1 MKSVLIWIM
10 GLLLAAG
17 LFLAV
22 AYWRAPVWLMDRA
35 DRLVSGDQG
44 VERVAEGLSFG
55 THPRLKLDIWAPR
68 AKGTTPLPVIV
79 FFYGGGWHWGER
91 DQYGFAARSLA
102 AQGFVVVVP
111 DYRLVPEAH
120 FPDFASDSAA
130 AVRWTQAQIAQHGGD
145 PARIAVMGHSAG
157 AYNALMVALDPQW
170 LGTPSPIKAV
180 VSLSGPTDFYPFTTD
195 SARNAMGRAPDPQAT
210 QPVNFARAAAPP
222 LLLIHGTADTTVRIR
237 NARNLK
243 AAMDKASARATV
255 IELDGVEHNLPVMA
269 LSALFKNRIPVLE
282 ESVNFIHEIQDIQ
295 ERHDAD
301 QGRRIPDSP
310 DR

>member
-1 MKSVLIWIM
+1 LI
-10 GLLLAAG
+10 A
-17 LFLAV
+17 
-22 AYWRAPVWLMDRA
+22 
-35 DRLVSGDQG
+35 GDQG
-44 VERVAEGLSFG
+44 VARIAEGVAFG
-55 THPRLKLDIWAPR
+55 SHPRLKLDVWAPKAASQIPR
-68 AKGTTPLPVIV
+68 PVIV

-91 DQYGFAARSLA
+91 GHYGFAARSLA

-120 FPDFASDSAA
+120 FPDFVADSAA
-130 AVRWTQAQIAQHGGD
+130 AVRWTQAHIDEHRGD
-145 PARIAVMGHSAG
+145 PAHIAIMGHSAG

-170 LGTPSPIKAV
+170 LGSPSPIKAV
-180 VSLSGPTDFYPFTTD
+180 VALSGPTDFYPFTTD
-195 SARNAMGRAPDPQAT
+195 SARNAMGNAPDPRAT
-210 QPVNFARAAAPP
+210 QPVNFARADAQP

-243 AAMDKASARATV
+243 AAMDAAHGRATK

-282 ESVNFIHEIQDIQ
+282 ESVNFIHEILNTQ

-301 QGRRIPDSP
+301 QGRRIPHSP